1 LGDIA
6 AAETGKL
13 VAWWHLDNP
22 DATSVPAGRR
32 QSAESLPDNHQANI
46 RHARRVAPL
55 DSRDTVRRQVPK
67 LAC

>member
-1 LGDIA
+1 LGFIA

-32 QSAESLPDNHQANI
+32 QSAESLPNNHQANI
-46 RHARRVAPL
+46 RAMPDVSPLWTRVT
-55 DSRDTVRRQVPK
+55 R
-67 LAC
+67 